1 MDKIPVRVRVKLL
14 PIGSAGVVV
23 RGFGPFASGMAARK
37 GEDPLAGLQRS
48 QQPGP
53 QGDAQF
59 PARRF
64 REDMAT
70 MNREQRSAFS

>member
-1 MDKIPVRVRVKLL
+1 MRIVSLNALK
-14 PIGSAGVVV
+14 VVGIARRIKSPSEYV
-23 RGFGPFASGMAARK
+23 CFRSDQQMFLRFGPFAPGMAARK

-59 PARRF
+59 SAR
-64 REDMAT
+64 
-70 MNREQRSAFS
+70 

>member
-1 MDKIPVRVRVKLL
+1 MREFNARKGKANRFAPFQIRAGFSRLLAHAPV
-14 PIGSAGVVV
+14 
-23 RGFGPFASGMAARK
+23 ASGMAARQ

-59 PARRF
+59 PAQGF
-64 REDMAT
+64 
-70 MNREQRSAFS
+70 QKP